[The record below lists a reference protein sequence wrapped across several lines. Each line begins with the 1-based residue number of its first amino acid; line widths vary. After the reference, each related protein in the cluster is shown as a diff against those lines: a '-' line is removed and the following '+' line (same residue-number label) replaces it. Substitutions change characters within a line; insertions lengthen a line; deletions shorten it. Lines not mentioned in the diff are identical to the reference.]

1 MMMIVTQRHWL
12 EWDIRSW
19 RWNIVGSTESV
30 PRETQIS
37 WNGQEYNFP
46 WFLRWDLCQISH
58 KYWISIKKLFPYLL
72 EIMHFIDLPRCIKP
86 NSTSQA
92 ALYVWLW
99 NFSGNKNCCCPG
111 QTPWSIVSRNFS
123 LSNLE
128 LSFDQTTQAFMHINL
143 NRNWFFC
150 FHLFCAL
157 YQEVWWG
164 KRWKVV
170 FLHRGQNGNRKEFPK
185 PASFENLGEIKSAW
199 LAQVEKWWEI

>member
-1 MMMIVTQRHWL
+1 MKYCRIYGIGLMMVMTKMSIAIMVTTRWWIMIITIGDIMTQRHWL

-46 WFLRWDLCQISH
+46 WFLRWDLCQISNILNLNQ
-58 KYWISIKKLFPYLL
+58 KSDPYLL

-86 NSTSQA
+86 NSTRLA

-111 QTPWSIVSRNFS
+111 QTP
-123 LSNLE
+123 LKYCLPKL
-128 LSFDQTTQAFMHINL
+128 LSFKLGTFIWSNYT
-143 NRNWFFC
+143 
-150 FHLFCAL
+150 
-157 YQEVWWG
+157 
-164 KRWKVV
+164 
-170 FLHRGQNGNRKEFPK
+170 
-185 PASFENLGEIKSAW
+185 SFYAHQSE
-199 LAQVEKWWEI
+199 